1 MAQTV
6 LQQVLIL
13 AAMMMLGFLLG
24 KLGKVERKGADL
36 LSMLL
41 LDVFFPVIFWRRPAG
56 ISAICRFLRSLRSH
70 WLMFYQERY
79 VNMQDKS
86 SAAAYASDEGTEEIV
101 IPLRPHHGMC
111 LAYFKGEGYSNG
123 FTAHMAEMLKI
134 FLEGKKIRLHV
145 DTDEICSACPNN
157 LGGHCET
164 GDKVAEYDNA
174 VLEKCGLKAGQT
186 LHFSEF
192 TKKVPGKNP
201 CGR

>member
-1 MAQTV
+1 
-6 LQQVLIL
+6 
-13 AAMMMLGFLLG
+13 
-24 KLGKVERKGADL
+24 
-36 LSMLL
+36 
-41 LDVFFPVIFWRRPAG
+41 
-56 ISAICRFLRSLRSH
+56 
-70 WLMFYQERY
+70 MFYQERY

-157 LGGHCET
+157 LGGHCEA
-164 GDKVAEYDNA
+164 GDKVAEY
-174 VLEKCGLKAGQT
+174 EMPCW
-186 LHFSEF
+186 
-192 TKKVPGKNP
+192 KNVD
-201 CGR
+201 

>member
-1 MAQTV
+1 
-6 LQQVLIL
+6 
-13 AAMMMLGFLLG
+13 
-24 KLGKVERKGADL
+24 
-36 LSMLL
+36 
-41 LDVFFPVIFWRRPAG
+41 
-56 ISAICRFLRSLRSH
+56 
-70 WLMFYQERY
+70 MFYQERY

-157 LGGHCET
+157 LGGHCEA
-164 GDKVAEYDNA
+164 GDKVAE
-174 VLEKCGLKAGQT
+174 KAYRYTENG
-186 LHFSEF
+186 SEQI
-192 TKKVPGKNP
+192 TAGEETSDSKNHI
-201 CGR
+201 RQRIIK

>member
-1 MAQTV
+1 
-6 LQQVLIL
+6 
-13 AAMMMLGFLLG
+13 
-24 KLGKVERKGADL
+24 
-36 LSMLL
+36 
-41 LDVFFPVIFWRRPAG
+41 
-56 ISAICRFLRSLRSH
+56 
-70 WLMFYQERY
+70 
-79 VNMQDKS
+79 MQDKS

-157 LGGHCET
+157 LGGHCEA

-192 TKKVPGKNP
+192 TKKSRKKSLRQINVRKSVETASGTVSAKNRRAA
-201 CGR
+201 GHKRKQKYRNIKKYMI

>member
-1 MAQTV
+1 
-6 LQQVLIL
+6 
-13 AAMMMLGFLLG
+13 
-24 KLGKVERKGADL
+24 
-36 LSMLL
+36 
-41 LDVFFPVIFWRRPAG
+41 
-56 ISAICRFLRSLRSH
+56 
-70 WLMFYQERY
+70 
-79 VNMQDKS
+79 MQDKS

-186 LHFSEF
+186 CLLYTS
-192 TKKVPGKNP
+192 PSP
-201 CGR
+201 RD

>member
-1 MAQTV
+1 
-6 LQQVLIL
+6 
-13 AAMMMLGFLLG
+13 
-24 KLGKVERKGADL
+24 
-36 LSMLL
+36 
-41 LDVFFPVIFWRRPAG
+41 
-56 ISAICRFLRSLRSH
+56 
-70 WLMFYQERY
+70 
-79 VNMQDKS
+79 MQDKS

-157 LGGHCET
+157 RGGHCEA

-174 VLEKCGLKAGQT
+174 VL
-186 LHFSEF
+186 
-192 TKKVPGKNP
+192 KKVWTEGRTDIALQRIYKKMSRKKLLAMDKRKEI
-201 CGR
+201 CGNCQWNSICEEQKSRWA

>member
-1 MAQTV
+1 
-6 LQQVLIL
+6 
-13 AAMMMLGFLLG
+13 
-24 KLGKVERKGADL
+24 
-36 LSMLL
+36 
-41 LDVFFPVIFWRRPAG
+41 
-56 ISAICRFLRSLRSH
+56 
-70 WLMFYQERY
+70 
-79 VNMQDKS
+79 MQDKS

-157 LGGHCET
+157 LGGHCEA

-192 TKKVPGKNP
+192 TKKVQEKILAMDKRKEI
-201 CGR
+201 CGNCQWNSISEEQKSRRA